1 MGEHVERM
9 GGDAYA
15 KVYALYNIAFSVS
28 SIIVPTIM
36 PPIMNAVGFAATMGI
51 IASIL
56 VVGAII
62 LAIQPTLM
70 LSKHGLGFNIHNAI
84 IGSGMLC
91 LLYALHNAGFVFG
104 LLMLGV
110 IAVLSQFSLKNMD
123 ALHFSSVT
131 EAVLGNF
138 GYHLLNYSMIIDM
151 VGTVTLYLM
160 IVGDMV
166 TA

>member
-1 MGEHVERM
+1 FVGLAGGIAAVPILSTMGEHVERM

-70 LSKHGLGFNIHNAI
+70 LSKHGRAAYVGENA
-84 IGSGMLC
+84 LPF
-91 LLYALHNAGFVFG
+91 L
-104 LLMLGV
+104 
-110 IAVLSQFSLKNMD
+110 
-123 ALHFSSVT
+123 
-131 EAVLGNF
+131 
-138 GYHLLNYSMIIDM
+138 
-151 VGTVTLYLM
+151 
-160 IVGDMV
+160 
-166 TA
+166 